1 MSEQEE
7 CGAGEC
13 RAPRS
18 EQTYLLRKRN
28 SLKSRRI
35 EHGRY
40 VCEDCYQYAM
50 GVRDR
55 IQQERNQTLTARADN
70 PPAEP
75 PREPTWKLKRKR
87 RA

>member
-40 VCEDCYQYAM
+40 VCENCYQYAM
-50 GVRDR
+50 GVRGR
-55 IQQERNQTLTARADN
+55 IQQERSQILAARADN

-75 PREPTWKLKRKR
+75 APVPKWKLKPKR